1 MGVPSFNFSSAFY
14 GNLGGVVVS
23 VPATRPNRRGLKPGR
38 GGGFL
43 WAIKIRSTT
52 LFGEV
57 KPEAPCRKIVL
68 HVKSSLE
75 VFQILV
81 SKIHTPSSIPPTT
94 VKFLRAEAN
103 LRILKRAVVLV
114 CS

>member
-1 MGVPSFNFSSAFY
+1 
-14 GNLGGVVVS
+14 VVS
-23 VPATRPNRRGLKPGR
+23 VPATRPNRRGFKPGR

-57 KPEAPCRKIVL
+57 KPEVPCSKIVL
-68 HVKSSLE
+68 HVKSSFE

-81 SKIHTPSSIPPTT
+81 GKILTPSYIPPTT
-94 VKFLRAEAN
+94 VTFLRAEAN
-103 LRILKRAVVLV
+103 IRILKRAVVLI